1 MGDFSDFQRGQ
12 IVGARLAV
20 VSINKTATFL
30 RCIQSSSFQGYDG
43 IHQVMGRHHFKR
55 SSGRKA
61 KLSERNRRTL
71 KRIVSQKIRT
81 TAAKVTAELGI
92 RLGIPVSTKTVR
104 REPHNANGHG
114 RPATAKPLITE
125 KLLKVEKSGP
135 VIIKPGRLMFG
146 NT

>member
-1 MGDFSDFQRGQ
+1 
-12 IVGARLAV
+12 
-20 VSINKTATFL
+20 
-30 RCIQSSSFQGYDG
+30 
-43 IHQVMGRHHFKR
+43 MGRHHFKR

-92 RLGIPVSTKTVR
+92 RLEIPVSTKTVR
-104 REPHNANGHG
+104 REPHNANVHG

-146 NT
+146 NR